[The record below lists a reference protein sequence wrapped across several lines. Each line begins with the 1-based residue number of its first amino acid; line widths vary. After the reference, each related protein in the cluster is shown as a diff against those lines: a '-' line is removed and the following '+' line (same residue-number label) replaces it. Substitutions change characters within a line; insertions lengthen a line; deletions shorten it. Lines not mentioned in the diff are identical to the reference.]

1 MSESKTHTIRASEE
15 TIASFKTLCSEFA
28 NADEAVQALIAAH
41 EMSQAKGMLSGQETN
56 VNDFQSH
63 IDSLMRAYISSLDL
77 TANTENRVHGE
88 YRERLESKD
97 KTIIE
102 LQDIL
107 GDSIK
112 EINSAF
118 SDDEARMEAFN
129 KAEYTAKIAKQMVN
143 AADVVLRA
151 DKLCGSHDRIDYMVG
166 TLEH

>member
-1 MSESKTHTIRASEE
+1 M
-15 TIASFKTLCSEFA
+15 
-28 NADEAVQALIAAH
+28 
-41 EMSQAKGMLSGQETN
+41 
-56 VNDFQSH
+56 
-63 IDSLMRAYISSLDL
+63 
-77 TANTENRVHGE
+77 
-88 YRERLESKD
+88 
-97 KTIIE
+97 TIIE

-166 TLEH
+166 TLEP